1 MIIFLVLIIFLTS
14 SYYVINLYDSIRS
27 TDSYIQQVYRKTQA
41 YYIFES
47 ALPIAI
53 EKLKEDDRS
62 FDSLKDNWAYPLT
75 FKNNIGEITVTI
87 YDEDRFIN
95 LNLAGEPLW
104 EKRIERFFKLLNIDI
119 IYLKN
124 LLIWIGKKEGTLD
137 IKFPIK
143 RTPLH
148 SKEEL
153 IYIGFKNEDL
163 LGKNMG
169 EEFFPGLLNLSTIYS
184 SGKINVNTAPL
195 HVLMVVDDRID
206 KNMAM
211 KIIER
216 RNREPFKNINEL
228 ILVEGMNFDILYSL
242 FKYVDVKSRF
252 FHIITE
258 FRIGETLATFEVI
271 YDRDEG
277 KVVWKKII

>member
-1 MIIFLVLIIFLTS
+1 MIIFLVLVIFLTS
-14 SYYVINLYDSIRS
+14 SYYVTNLYDSIKN

-41 YYIFES
+41 YHIFES

-53 EKLKEDDRS
+53 EKLMEDDRS

-75 FKNNIGEITVTI
+75 FKNDIGEITVTI

-95 LNLAGEPLW
+95 LNLAEDLLW
-104 EKRIERFFKLLNIDI
+104 EKRIERFFKLLNIDSV
-119 IYLKN
+119 YLEN

-143 RTPLH
+143 RAPLH

-163 LGKNMG
+163 LGKTIGG
-169 EEFFPGLLNLSTIYS
+169 EFLPGLLSLSTIYS
-184 SGKINVNTAPL
+184 SGKININTAPL
-195 HVLMVVDDRID
+195 HVLMAIDDRID
-206 KNMAM
+206 KSMAM
-211 KIIER
+211 KIIDR
-216 RNREPFKNINEL
+216 RNREPFKNTSEL
-228 ILVEGMNFDILYSL
+228 ILVEGMNFDILHALSRYI
-242 FKYVDVKSRF
+242 DVKSRF

-258 FRIGETLATFEVI
+258 FRIGDTLANFEVI
-271 YDRDEG
+271 YDRDEN
-277 KVVWKKII
+277 KVVWKKVI